1 MSESMHTS
9 VVPGVLARMESDAQR
24 VRMAVIAAALIEG
37 LLLVIALLKVDWKND
52 TQVLMFIF
60 SVLGYTIVVLGL
72 AALGAHM
79 SRVGARVVA
88 ALDRRDAP

>member
-1 MSESMHTS
+1 MSGSKHTS
-9 VVPGVLARMESDAQR
+9 AVPGVLAQMERDAQR
-24 VRMAVIAAALIEG
+24 VRMAIIAAALLEG
-37 LLLVIALLKVDWKND
+37 LLMVAALLKMDWKND
-52 TQVLMFIF
+52 TQLLMFIF
-60 SVLGYTIVVLGL
+60 SVLGYSIVVLGL